1 MNTLE
6 RQIASIFNNKQFKI
20 AKEGIIDQ
28 PIIGPIASIT
38 AGTGYLA
45 YSTAKGLFGASNSAT
60 VLAGKLYLGAS
71 SIGGA
76 ILQQPLTWGIIGSK
90 VFSYFMN
97 EAERR
102 RQILADIL
110 LKNPELREEWYTETM
125 KAMKPQLDI
134 LQKYYIETGGEP
146 YFPTARDIVKEK
158 VIEPGKKIKEKIE
171 MIIGKYGPTVREKT
185 EETLEKVKEGLQQLR
200 ERLSKAKS
208 RKEAEAILR
217 EYQAQLPAEVKE
229 LTYYQ
234 KEVRG
239 A

>member
-6 RQIASIFNNKQFKI
+6 RQITSVSNKI
-20 AKEGIIDQ
+20 AKQTIFDE
-28 PIIGPIASIT
+28 PIIGPLASVT

-45 YSTAKGLFGASNSAT
+45 YSAIKGLFGASNSAT
-60 VLAGKLYLGAS
+60 VLAGKIYLGAS

-76 ILQQPLTWGIIGSK
+76 ILQHPLTWAAASSK
-90 VFSYFMN
+90 LFNYFMN

-110 LKNPELREEWYTETM
+110 LKNPELREGWYTETM
-125 KAMKPQLDI
+125 KAMKPQLDV

-171 MIIGKYGPTVREKT
+171 GIVGEYGPVVKEKA
-185 EETLEKVKEGLQQLR
+185 EETWEKVKEGLQQLK

-208 RKEAEAILR
+208 KEEAEAILR

-234 KEVRG
+234 REIRG

>member
-6 RQIASIFNNKQFKI
+6 RQITSVSNKI
-20 AKEGIIDQ
+20 AKQTIFDE
-28 PIIGPIASIT
+28 PIIGPLASVT

-45 YSTAKGLFGASNSAT
+45 YSAIKGLFCASNSAT
-60 VLAGKLYLGAS
+60 VLAGKIYFGAS

-76 ILQQPLTWGIIGSK
+76 ILQHPLTWAAAGSK
-90 VFSYFMN
+90 LFNYFMN

-110 LKNPELREEWYTETM
+110 LKNPELREGWYTETM
-125 KAMKPQLDI
+125 KAMKPQLDV

-171 MIIGKYGPTVREKT
+171 GIVGEYGPVVKEKA
-185 EETLEKVKEGLQQLR
+185 EETWEKVKEGLQQLK

-208 RKEAEAILR
+208 KEEAEAILR

-234 KEVRG
+234 REIRG